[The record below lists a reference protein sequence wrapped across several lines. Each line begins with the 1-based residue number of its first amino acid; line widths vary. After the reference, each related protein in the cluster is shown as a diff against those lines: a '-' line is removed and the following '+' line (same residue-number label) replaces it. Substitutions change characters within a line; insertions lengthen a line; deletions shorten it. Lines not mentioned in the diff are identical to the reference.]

1 MADVYPVDPAFAADA
16 RVTREQYAALYR
28 ESIEHPEQFWGKAA
42 QRLEWFKQP
51 TQVKDVS
58 YALDDFHIRWFGD
71 GELNASV
78 NCLDRQLATR
88 GDKTALLS
96 NPTARTRRRTRSP
109 IASCMSASA
118 SLAMR
123 CATWASRKATGSPS
137 ICR

>member
-16 RVTREQYAALYR
+16 RITREQYATLYR

-78 NCLDRQLATR
+78 
-88 GDKTALLS
+88 S
-96 NPTARTRRRTRSP
+96 
-109 IASCMSASA
+109 
-118 SLAMR
+118 
-123 CATWASRKATGSPS
+123 
-137 ICR
+137 